1 VSVIVSGR
9 NGTAAA
15 ARAGA
20 AVRAPVKPAAL
31 TARQVVEDFDDNAE
45 AIDILKKSGPVG
57 ILFLLA

>member
-1 VSVIVSGR
+1 MSAIVSGETGR
-9 NGTAAA
+9 RG

-20 AVRAPVKPAAL
+20 AVKCAGQAAAL